1 VLINRLG
8 ERGLLIGGAGSFAIG
23 MLMVGGNWWPLQTL
37 WCALAGLGFFMMHN
51 TLQVH
56 ATQMAPDSRGTGIA
70 AFAVGLFS
78 GQSTGVA
85 VGSVLVALIGFES
98 LLLGSS
104 LLLLVLAGTMAW
116 LLSRHSRAAA

>member
-1 VLINRLG
+1 MLFR
-8 ERGLLIGGAGSFAIG
+8 SIG

-116 LLSRHSRAAA
+116 LLSRHSRAASTPL